1 MGPDKGRVDAQ
12 TLLASEL
19 CLAELVG
26 RDAAFLRAVEQTPTF
41 AATNAPVL
49 ITGETGTGKELFARA
64 IHALSKRRHGPFI
77 PVDCAGLPEQLA
89 ENELFGH
96 SRGAFTDAHA
106 PQRGLA
112 ALAEGG
118 TLFLDEIDALSL
130 ANQAKLLRFL
140 QEGTYR
146 ALGAESFTRAD
157 VRVIAATNRNI
168 EDCVERREFRSD
180 LYFRINVLRL
190 HLPPLRER
198 RGDIV
203 LLARS
208 FLASHSDKGEGARK
222 VFSVAALRKL
232 ESYRWPGNLRELFNT
247 VQRAFVTCPGRE
259 IFPRHVALPNDA
271 KEPRGNAHFRTAK
284 AEAISSFEKTY
295 IAEVLAACGGNISRA
310 AREAGKERR
319 AFGRLVKKYGLRD
332 PNSQHFSMD
341 LRRASGCFAT
351 HLPRS
356 FRPRSSSTS
365 PRWHGL
371 YACAAMVVNV
381 LVLRRRR
388 KRPLAKQILQAEERV
403 ARQILSYFLRNPR
416 AADSLEGIARWRLLD
431 EMVHRSLEET
441 EEALSWLVAKG
452 YLEEISTLSSS
463 KVFRL
468 NSDKYDE
475 VVRFVKA
482 ARKAARRRRGDN
494 PSSAPAAHRRMRRRP
509 DDA

>member
-1 MGPDKGRVDAQ
+1 VFIVEDQTISPGSEMSCASVLFSGLEYERRTWQEFRSEQLIHSPACVAILNAVPETEQATSFLERLNTHPIPVPTLAVLANTADTQRVKAAADAVDDFVLAPPLPKWEINLRISRLMGPDKGRVDAQ

-208 FLASHSDKGEGARK
+208 FLASHSDKGEGTRK

-332 PNSQHFSMD
+332 
-341 LRRASGCFAT
+341 
-351 HLPRS
+351 
-356 FRPRSSSTS
+356 
-365 PRWHGL
+365 
-371 YACAAMVVNV
+371 
-381 LVLRRRR
+381 
-388 KRPLAKQILQAEERV
+388 RV
-403 ARQILSYFLRNPR
+403 A
-416 AADSLEGIARWRLLD
+416 
-431 EMVHRSLEET
+431 
-441 EEALSWLVAKG
+441 
-452 YLEEISTLSSS
+452 
-463 KVFRL
+463 
-468 NSDKYDE
+468 
-475 VVRFVKA
+475 
-482 ARKAARRRRGDN
+482 
-494 PSSAPAAHRRMRRRP
+494 
-509 DDA
+509 